1 MLMPLRQAASLEEQS
16 SGLLKELTIKHCE
29 SMTLS
34 ICLCKYASINMPLTI
49 CLFQCAS
56 PSMCLSLN
64 MPLSMF
70 LFQCASPSMCL
81 SLDMPLSMFLFQNAS
96 PSICHYVCASVRW
109 PHSRSRAVALKRA
122 HNQTLTENACL
133 SQNASINLPLSK
145 MCLCQVDSLEEQ
157 SSGFE

>member
-1 MLMPLRQAASLEEQS
+1 MPLRQAASLEEQS

-49 CLFQCAS
+49 C
-56 PSMCLSLN
+56 
-64 MPLSMF
+64 

>member
-49 CLFQCAS
+49 C
-56 PSMCLSLN
+56 
-64 MPLSMF
+64 

>member
-1 MLMPLRQAASLEEQS
+1 MPLRQAASLEEQS

-64 MPLSMF
+64 
-70 LFQCASPSMCL
+70 
-81 SLDMPLSMFLFQNAS
+81 MPLSMFLFQNAS